1 MDFST
6 LPPHLRQSY
15 NTDSRRRMIDALSQ
29 SASDTSPVQHPL
41 QAIARAFQGYV
52 AGDKGKQLDSDY
64 NQRQA
69 NYSAAL
75 QKALSGD
82 MSGAAQLGPEIQS
95 VMLAQ
100 QLKGKDPLKAS
111 DLVPV
116 MGDDGAQIYG
126 TAQDAVGK
134 GVPQKQGSQK
144 YVTLYDPRNPNAT
157 PVSAAEGSEQFTQ
170 ALERGYVIGGD
181 YKTPDAP
188 QSGFAGSGMPA
199 QEANALI
206 KYTQLTQSGQP
217 VPQDLRMM
225 AQWAYEKNSKDRIQT
240 MPDGSTVMIPAM
252 DLSAFADPYGGQQQP
267 VSGQP
272 QPAQAMPQQAAA
284 QPPAQSLPA
293 GASMVSP
300 PKAVI
305 EARDSIPKVRDETAN
320 MIQMVDDLVSHPGMS
335 GVVGMPN
342 SLSGTVGM
350 VTGSY
355 PRGSKEADFQARL
368 DQIGGQQFLQAFE
381 GLKGGGQITETE
393 GRKATEAMSRLSM
406 TGQSEGAYRQAA
418 EDLKEVLK
426 RAAART
432 YEKAG
437 LPVPPEFE
445 SRKVRV
451 EQPQAPSVSDFVEP
465 TPDNPL
471 GLKLPQGTPRQGSQ
485 F

>member
-1 MDFST
+1 
-6 LPPHLRQSY
+6 
-15 NTDSRRRMIDALSQ
+15 
-29 SASDTSPVQHPL
+29 
-41 QAIARAFQGYV
+41 
-52 AGDKGKQLDSDY
+52 
-64 NQRQA
+64 
-69 NYSAAL
+69 
-75 QKALSGD
+75 
-82 MSGAAQLGPEIQS
+82 
-95 VMLAQ
+95 
-100 QLKGKDPLKAS
+100 
-111 DLVPV
+111 
-116 MGDDGAQIYG
+116 
-126 TAQDAVGK
+126 
-134 GVPQKQGSQK
+134 
-144 YVTLYDPRNPNAT
+144 
-157 PVSAAEGSEQFTQ
+157 
-170 ALERGYVIGGD
+170 
-181 YKTPDAP
+181 
-188 QSGFAGSGMPA
+188 
-199 QEANALI
+199 
-206 KYTQLTQSGQP
+206 
-217 VPQDLRMM
+217 MM